1 MPKKLLLHACCGP
14 CSLEPTRLFAEEGW
28 DVTIHYANSNIQP
41 DAEYARRLAEL
52 ESWARAAGIPVIED
66 ERDVDAWERAV
77 APAAACQPEGASAR
91 DRVKTAATVAE
102 LLDDERRRER
112 CRACYRLR
120 LAQTARAAAEGGF
133 DAASTTLTVSPYQF
147 SDVIHEELDRACAQA
162 GVQPLFRDFRPY
174 YAAATQRSR
183 ALGMYRQDYCGCR
196 FSIRE
201 GQATRDFLRER
212 RRQRA
217 AEKRE
222 RSAGERAAERDA
234 RAQRAAQKRAWANE
248 RERRHSI
255 LKELRQEQRRAA
267 SEKAQEQ
274 A

>member
-1 MPKKLLLHACCGP
+1 M
-14 CSLEPTRLFAEEGW
+14 
-28 DVTIHYANSNIQP
+28 
-41 DAEYARRLAEL
+41 
-52 ESWARAAGIPVIED
+52 
-66 ERDVDAWERAV
+66 
-77 APAAACQPEGASAR
+77 
-91 DRVKTAATVAE
+91 
-102 LLDDERRRER
+102 
-112 CRACYRLR
+112 
-120 LAQTARAAAEGGF
+120 
-133 DAASTTLTVSPYQF
+133 SPYQF

-183 ALGMYRQDYCGCR
+183 VLGMYRQDYCGCR

-201 GQATRDFLRER
+201 GQTTRDFLRER

-248 RERRHSI
+248 RECRHRI